1 MTAPGFA
8 SDFDEDPLGALFDSS
23 PAQDVHTSAAA
34 EVAFLLGLL
43 ALACS
48 PFSLLIA
55 LVLGMAAA
63 AVVSG
68 VVGLAQASRPG
79 VAGGVLAAVGL
90 VLGLVSLGLVGL
102 RYAGVDTAFG
112 DELLPTLHDWL
123 ESLNGLVPTP

>member
-1 MTAPGFA
+1 MAMPAAPRR
-8 SDFDEDPLGALFDSS
+8 LALFDLDGTLSRRDTFF
-23 PAQDVHTSAAA
+23 PFV
-34 EVAFLLGLL
+34 LGLL

-48 PFSLLIA
+48 PFSLLMA
-55 LVLGMAAA
+55 LVLGMATV